1 MCVELQGAQ
10 GGITPKNNRR
20 YAERSH
26 ACTHVAHAC
35 TNRPQALQFH
45 TCAHAHT
52 LHTFRPLHT
61 HARITHNTSARITR
75 ASIVA
80 PLPLSHYG
88 LITAILRECY
98 GLITKITEITV
109 SITAEVALYGL
120 ITELRVY
127 YGCWLALRVYYGPA

>member
-45 TCAHAHT
+45 TWRMHIPCTHFNH
-52 LHTFRPLHT
+52 FT
-61 HARITHNTSARITR
+61 HARVTHNTSAHITR

-80 PLPLSHYG
+80 PLLHSHYG
-88 LITAILRECY
+88 LITATLRECY
-98 GLITKITEITV
+98 GLIRKITEITV